1 MNTDLLILI
10 AAGAAWTG
18 AAYLIGSWVERR
30 RQRAEGAREPP
41 TTRQL
46 LFLGHLADEAE
57 MAAPPVRTRAEAAT
71 AIDDL
76 IEERRRREADDC

>member
-1 MNTDLLILI
+1 MTDLLILL
-10 AAGAAWTG
+10 AAAVAWTV
-18 AAYLIGSWVERR
+18 AAYLTGVWVERR

-46 LFLGHLADEAE
+46 LFLGHLADEAD
-57 MAAPPVRTRAEAAT
+57 MSAPPVRTRAEAAT

-76 IEERRRREADDC
+76 IEERRRREAGDC